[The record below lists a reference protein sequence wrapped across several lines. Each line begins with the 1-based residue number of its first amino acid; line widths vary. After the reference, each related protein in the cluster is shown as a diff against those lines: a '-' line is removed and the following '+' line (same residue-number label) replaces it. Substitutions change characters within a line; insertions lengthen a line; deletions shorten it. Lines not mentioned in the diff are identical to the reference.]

1 MRKRTQESDIMRDD
15 LKKVLK
21 RIEKNGYAITSGE
34 IARELSKKKKQGLH
48 YAHNRRKKESVIYK
62 MPF

>member
-1 MRKRTQESDIMRDD
+1 MNKD

-21 RIEKNGYAITSGE
+21 RLEKDGYVVTSGN
-34 IARELSKKKKQGLH
+34 IAREISKKKKTGLN